1 MKSAPRTGI
10 VAAMHPELAAVLAA
24 MPDERRQPVAT
35 RDFLV
40 ARNSRTCSSPT

>member
-1 MKSAPRTGI
+1 MKSAHRTGI

-35 RDFLV
+35 RDFW
-40 ARNSRTCSSPT
+40 CGH